1 MSSSLPIASFKLRF
15 IAKHV
20 RVVPAADARGCPFQ
34 GPGVDLFG
42 EAAQEAFDLA
52 RPILG
57 WIEALEPVKMRTLGL
72 DLRKRRFL
80 GTVENEGSRPRV
92 LVIDER
98 SDAAAVDALIR
109 LAAPLVA
116 RLGELAADRI
126 QARGVPDA

>member
-1 MSSSLPIASFKLRF
+1 M
-15 IAKHV
+15 
-20 RVVPAADARGCPFQ
+20 
-34 GPGVDLFG
+34 DLFG